1 MFIAPDIVAA
11 LFKIIGIKYMQE
23 NYGESMVKNAFEGKT
38 NNIVLSIVYS
48 PKINI
53 FRETV
58 SLQFEILYYK

>member
-1 MFIAPDIVAA
+1 
-11 LFKIIGIKYMQE
+11 MQE